1 MTAKFQFSNLPKDE
15 KLAESFDVYL
25 CNEFSLPSF
34 AINLYRKNMK
44 HMKLGMMTFMLCLI
58 QKQV

>member
-1 MTAKFQFSNLPKDE
+1 MCICVMNFLFRLLQS
-15 KLAESFDVYL
+15 S
-25 CNEFSLPSF
+25 
-34 AINLYRKNMK
+34 LYRKNMK